1 MPGRLEARRAHAAV
15 GLTGCIVG
23 SCRADSSG
31 RCARSSGRRT
41 GSARR
46 AGSARRSRPAARAGG
61 TDLARRAKLR
71 NALLAAAAVVLSGCV
86 TIPDGPAVMVLPGS
100 TKTFDQF
107 RADDGECRGYA
118 TAQIGGKSAQQAA
131 NQSAA
136 TSAAVGTAVGAGA
149 GALIGGGQGAAV
161 GAGVG
166 LAGGSL
172 VGADTAY
179 SSGRTT
185 QQRYDQAYLQC
196 MYARGHQIPMARGAL
211 PRQVRSTAATPPMA
225 PPPPPGS
232 PPPPPAGYRVN

>member
-1 MPGRLEARRAHAAV
+1 MKKLLAV
-15 GLTGCIVG
+15 GV
-23 SCRADSSG
+23 
-31 RCARSSGRRT
+31 
-41 GSARR
+41 
-46 AGSARRSRPAARAGG
+46 
-61 TDLARRAKLR
+61 
-71 NALLAAAAVVLSGCV
+71 ALLAGCA
-86 TIPDGPAVMVLPGS
+86 TIPDGPGVMVLPGS

-107 RADDGECRGYA
+107 RGDDGECRQYA
-118 TAQIGGKSAQQAA
+118 TAQIGGKTAQSAA

-136 TSAAVGTAVGAGA
+136 TTAAVGTAIGAGA

-172 VGADTAY
+172 IGADAAH

-185 QQRYDQAYLQC
+185 QQRYDAAYQQC
-196 MYARGHQIPMARGAL
+196 MYAKGHQIPMARGAL
-211 PRQVRSTAATPPMA
+211 QQRRPSAPSPTASSTPP